1 MEVKLND
8 LNTIFSR
15 AFDAPTDVN
24 SGSVRDDFAIWD
36 SINHLNLIVELE
48 DFYHVSFTM
57 DEIKEMVSVKKIM
70 EILDGKK

>member
-1 MEVKLND
+1 MEVKLNE
-8 LNTIFSR
+8 LNNIFSK
-15 AFDAPTDVN
+15 AFDAPTEIHPD
-24 SGSVRDDFAIWD
+24 SVRDDFAIWD

-70 EILDGKK
+70 EILELKK